1 MTTKLIGLKDF
12 RLNLADY
19 TKQVESKKVRL
30 IILKKNKPI
39 LEVNP
44 VMIKEFTLEAL
55 RGEVAKARNQVE
67 KGEVYTLEEARKNLK
82 NEE

>member
-30 IILKKNKPI
+30 IILKKNKPV
-39 LEVNP
+39 LEINP
-44 VMIKEFTLEAL
+44 ITMKEFTFEAL
-55 RGEVAKARNQVE
+55 RKDIVEAREEVKNG
-67 KGEVYTLEEARKNLK
+67 KVYTLEEARKMLEK
-82 NEE
+82 